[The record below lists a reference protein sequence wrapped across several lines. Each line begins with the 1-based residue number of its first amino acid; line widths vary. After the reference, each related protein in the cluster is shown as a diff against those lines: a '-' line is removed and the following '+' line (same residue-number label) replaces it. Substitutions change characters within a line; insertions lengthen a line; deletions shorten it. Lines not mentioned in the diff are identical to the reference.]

1 MGADLVD
8 AREVGD
14 VDLADERAAAGD
26 DGDEAVA
33 VQALD
38 RLAHRRAADPE
49 PAREVLLAQQ
59 RAGSEGDADDLLAQ
73 LEVGAVGERARPAL
87 PQVRRRFQRGH
98 GAHLGDRGGRHALDR
113 VIDEEYTTSIAVIYL
128 HRTE

>member
-14 VDLADERAAAGD
+14 VDLADERAATRD

-49 PAREVLLAQQ
+49 PACEVLLAQQ
-59 RAGSEGDADDLLAQ
+59 RARGEGHADDLLAQ
-73 LEVGAVGERARPAL
+73 LQVGATGERACVAL
-87 PQVRRRFQRGH
+87 PQVRRGVRRGH
-98 GAHLGDRGGRHALDR
+98 GAHLAARSGRESLDR
-113 VIDEEYTTSIAVIYL
+113 FIDAEYTTSIAVIY
-128 HRTE
+128 HHPTE